1 MDVGSADRRRAYIR
15 SFEEVEISNVF
26 QIFGEFFY
34 KQAERVVLAAIV
46 CEPTRM
52 ALT

>member
-1 MDVGSADRRRAYIR
+1 MGGNDDRRRAHIR

-26 QIFGEFFY
+26 QIFGEFFC
-34 KQAERVVLAAIV
+34 KQAERVVSAAVV